1 MGVRDRGG
9 DGVQMKKRPADSLP
23 PSPLPNQFHL
33 IHPSS
38 TQKEWEERG
47 EVRSS
52 AGGENK
58 RCWGG
63 GGVADVSSLTHQAEV
78 CSLAHYKTLIKRGRG
93 RRGGQGWGA
102 SSETGFGRR
111 RGKRGKS
118 EEKQKPYGRVTVWAA
133 GGGRRFSGLGGWRV
147 VPCKRNP
154 HPSTPRAHALPSLP
168 PSPHFL

>member
-118 EEKQKPYGRVTVWAA
+118 EEKNKTLREGDGVGCRGREEIFWVGRVEGCT
-133 GGGRRFSGLGGWRV
+133 L
-147 VPCKRNP
+147 
-154 HPSTPRAHALPSLP
+154 
-168 PSPHFL
+168 

>member
-1 MGVRDRGG
+1 MRLGILSQTLELRIGGGALRAVTPPVALHCLWDKSQGIRVGVRDRGG

-38 TQKEWEERG
+38 AQKEWEERG

-58 RCWGG
+58 RCWGGG

-93 RRGGQGWGA
+93 RRGD
-102 SSETGFGRR
+102 
-111 RGKRGKS
+111 K
-118 EEKQKPYGRVTVWAA
+118 A
-133 GGGRRFSGLGGWRV
+133 GGQVVRRALGGGGA
-147 VPCKRNP
+147 KGANQKKNKNP
-154 HPSTPRAHALPSLP
+154 TGG
-168 PSPHFL
+168 